1 MQSHTLAQYS
11 SVTNLGE
18 HWSHVTLAYLLPT
31 GEEFYACR
39 SMIESEKQYSTT
51 VDFHLDLRT
60 IKAARQ
66 ALPRR

>member
-1 MQSHTLAQYS
+1 MSIECKAIVQYS

-60 IKAARQ
+60 IKAA
-66 ALPRR
+66 L